1 MPTPTPII
9 GFIVSN
15 DVAIDE
21 VAIDEDPLP
30 LGPVATPAATLAPTP
45 APTPAVAV
53 APVAATPEPTPSAVP
68 TDVIIVDEE
77 VPLGGVPADGVLPK
91 TGESSPAPYYFAGL
105 ALAGLGL
112 ILRRTARNGKRK

>member
-15 DVAIDE
+15 DVVVND
-21 VAIDEDPLP
+21 DPLP
-30 LGPVATPAATLAPTP
+30 LGPVATPIATTVPT
-45 APTPAVAV
+45 PTPAVAV
-53 APVAATPEPTPSAVP
+53 APIAATPEPTPSAEP
-68 TDVIIVDEE
+68 APDVVLIDDE
-77 VPLGGVPADGVLPK
+77 VPLGGVPVDGTLPK

-112 ILRRTARNGKRK
+112 ILRRTTRNSKRK